1 MAGREELHA
10 HGKRK
15 QQSECENYA
24 AKQTS
29 CRSNPTVAPW
39 RDAAPSNGVRDPAT
53 PQSTKGNT
61 MEPRPNEQLCR
72 LETAALQ
79 WLENAH
85 IEIQAMQD
93 EIQAGV
99 DGLLP
104 QRSQVAQGCIRNA
117 VDNIQVL
124 RRR

>member
-1 MAGREELHA
+1 
-10 HGKRK
+10 
-15 QQSECENYA
+15 
-24 AKQTS
+24 
-29 CRSNPTVAPW
+29 
-39 RDAAPSNGVRDPAT
+39 
-53 PQSTKGNT
+53 
-61 MEPRPNEQLCR
+61 MEPRPTDQLCR

-99 DGLLP
+99 DGLLS

>member
-1 MAGREELHA
+1 
-10 HGKRK
+10 
-15 QQSECENYA
+15 
-24 AKQTS
+24 
-29 CRSNPTVAPW
+29 
-39 RDAAPSNGVRDPAT
+39 
-53 PQSTKGNT
+53 
-61 MEPRPNEQLCR
+61 MEPRPTDQLCR
-72 LETAALQ
+72 LETVALQ

-99 DGLLP
+99 DGLLS

-124 RRR
+124 RQR